1 MQLADI
7 YKQIAD
13 IYAEHQQED
22 MMIQYYSRASAIY
35 LNISDACMS

>member
-22 MMIQYYSRASAIY
+22 MMI
-35 LNISDACMS
+35 